1 MRTVPEPIKLA
12 LADASLPIKKRL
24 LLYRRKWNADTLKYA
39 LETKPIDVTDL
50 LIEAGSIKMALDTDE
65 VDKWDASNVTLIFNN
80 DLNCFKEGLIGGLFE
95 NAVLWGSK
103 VVYNIETAEKGAPT
117 ASITVFTGFVYSS
130 PVFRDNGNRLEL
142 TVTSSLDALEYVS
155 AESFCL
161 TKTDELATAVTSQD
175 SKDQGKEFA
184 TAETGVGYV
193 DEVKYGA
200 DFESAQ
206 TLSAGNDY
214 DLSDTNEYTKPAVVK
229 LKFTPTVGY
238 KMWLSYRYWH
248 KDMAIED
255 IVNALLDLAGVE
267 KRQVEKAALE
277 INNNAIQHR
286 TEKPIR
292 LMMEE
297 TSEGVFRGVWDNIF
311 RGISPYYNHPLIT
324 VQKIGKGSFGAL
336 HTGYGCYLP
345 SKNSYF
351 HLGHTLGGIL
361 IYAAAGNSDWASYDF
376 VTDDKIGLRF
386 KYEGYS
392 SAADLVVYP
401 ILNYDETS
409 EEKTQLGAEIFRLA
423 GPRAFVGFDFSARG
437 LLSVYTCRASVNSN
451 AISPDGGPVEK
462 TETTFSFDGTF
473 TKMWNNLVV
482 HQQPVANPN
491 CFFTNQLGWR
501 KSALSTDEIGS
512 RYIADFYNTVFAKSV
527 PKIYQHPGLGYDM
540 SLPEDGTKWRSLEYH
555 YTRYNAGA
563 GIWNWCASDN
573 GNIYSLPVKITNGE
587 QINSDKKYLW
597 LLYSATASYELLGNI
612 DITNWTTGSMIP
624 LVNLSGLSVG
634 AAIQSLAKLVAYEIG
649 FNQDGVFF
657 FRSRQGVY
665 TEVSLTPDK
674 LIEVDNYSADV
685 ENRINRVSAS
695 YGNYSSRVDDFTE
708 QKSRPNSIDQ
718 YGLFEKHISDD
729 NLLPPDNVD
738 VAHAIAK
745 ANYETLSII
754 QAGYLLQAECRPD
767 LSLELGDK
775 ITVCAENTNIAAK
788 TWSDYNKFLKL
799 PVWKRVFKITGLEL
813 SFAKRLM
820 TLTLK
825 DVTTAAD
832 VPTMEYNV
840 YQTQF
845 PTPLNYKE

>member
-80 DLNCFKEGLIGGLFE
+80 DLNCFKEGLTGGLFE

-117 ASITVFTGFVYSS
+117 ASITVFTGYVYSS

-161 TKTDELATAVTSQD
+161 TKTDELATAVTSQN

-184 TAETGVGYV
+184 TTETGVGYV

-229 LKFTPTVGY
+229 LKFTPTDGY

-267 KRQVEKAALE
+267 KRQVEKAVFNGGAKEYVADIQHKNYNLFCGFDE
-277 INNNAIQHR
+277 DNVITPQFPRNDRPDLYNNNMLWYFNIGKKSETSQSLRVRFPSKGFLGLMSPIAVFDTGCDEDKTQSYINFQSEDGTELKVSYSSRYGDHVQTTLSAKIGNVWQILYSQEDVGIVGLNFKNSCIELLIAGIWGNVGRIPTSVGLSKISIDAVINTEFSSVSMYLKSGTYYSETLTAQISWREKGIEEVEYLGKSIQTFLIDFFASPGCFALQPRMAISAILPEGAVSWDIFSYKGSIVNNG
-286 TEKPIR
+286 TGVWEY
-292 LMMEE
+292 E
-297 TSEGVFRGVWDNIF
+297 TSEDGQNWEEKQI
-311 RGISPYYNHPLIT
+311 I
-324 VQKIGKGSFGAL
+324 
-336 HTGYGCYLP
+336 
-345 SKNSYF
+345 KNR
-351 HLGHTLGGIL
+351 
-361 IYAAAGNSDWASYDF
+361 
-376 VTDDKIGLRF
+376 DKFL
-386 KYEGYS
+386 S
-392 SAADLVVYP
+392 SAKYLNLYLTIPSYP
-401 ILNYDETS
+401 GYIT
-409 EEKTQLGAEIFRLA
+409 AENVLI
-423 GPRAFVGFDFSARG
+423 GS
-437 LLSVYTCRASVNSN
+437 LLSR
-451 AISPDGGPVEK
+451 
-462 TETTFSFDGTF
+462 
-473 TKMWNNLVV
+473 
-482 HQQPVANPN
+482 
-491 CFFTNQLGWR
+491 
-501 KSALSTDEIGS
+501 
-512 RYIADFYNTVFAKSV
+512 TV
-527 PKIYQHPGLGYDM
+527 L
-540 SLPEDGTKWRSLEYH
+540 
-555 YTRYNAGA
+555 
-563 GIWNWCASDN
+563 
-573 GNIYSLPVKITNGE
+573 
-587 QINSDKKYLW
+587 
-597 LLYSATASYELLGNI
+597 
-612 DITNWTTGSMIP
+612 P
-624 LVNLSGLSVG
+624 LVNLTDLSVG
-634 AAIQSLAKLVAYEIG
+634 EAVAQLAKMVAYEIG

-657 FRSRQGVY
+657 FRSRQGRY
-665 TEVSLTPDK
+665 AETELTPNV
-674 LIEVDNYSADV
+674 LVEVDNHSADIDSLA
-685 ENRINRVSAS
+685 NRISVE
-695 YGNYSSRVDDFTE
+695 YGQFKTIIDDFTE
-708 QKSRPNSIDQ
+708 QKARPNSIDQ
-718 YGLFEKHISDD
+718 YGVHEKTISND
-729 NLLPPDNVD
+729 NFIPADNVD
-738 VAHAIAK
+738 ISGAVAK
-745 ANYETLSII
+745 ANYEALSTP
-754 QAGYLLQAECRPD
+754 GYTLQAECRPD

-775 ITVCAENTNIAAK
+775 ITVCSENTNIAAK
-788 TWSDYNKFLKL
+788 NWSDYNKFLKL
-799 PVWKRVFKITGLEL
+799 PVWKRVFKIIGIEL
-813 SFAKRLM
+813 SFSKRLM
-820 TLTLK
+820 SLTLK

>member
-80 DLNCFKEGLIGGLFE
+80 DLNCFKEGLTGGLFE

-117 ASITVFTGFVYSS
+117 ADITVFTGFVYSS

-184 TAETGVGYV
+184 TSETGVGYV

-238 KMWLSYRYWH
+238 KMWFSYRYWH

-255 IVNALLDLAGVE
+255 IVNALLNLTHISNRAIDVADFGKDNAVEYASFSKTENMNIMFGIDEQQKLRPLYPSGNSNSLALTGQSLQSFTCRLPTKGYFNMCSPDVYTQPYCSIGLYEDNTFQNGLQIFSSVSINGPYMAMVVSAVRNGRVE
-267 KRQVEKAALE
+267 TIRKEYDYLHAFIGFELV
-277 INNNAIQHR
+277 NN
-286 TEKPIR
+286 KIR
-292 LMMEE
+292 LYYDNYSFSAPYCSGPVKYLEYDFNPPCSFFNYASING
-297 TSEGVFRGVWDNIF
+297 TPYIEGVIGYTESIGQPDLSNRQSFYNSIF
-311 RGISPYYNHPLIT
+311 HSDKDGIYNRKGIRFDCVLGNNGIRWYRLHANSS
-324 VQKIGKGSFGAL
+324 VVNNGKGQW
-336 HTGYGCYLP
+336 YY
-345 SKNSYF
+345 
-351 HLGHTLGGIL
+351 
-361 IYAAAGNSDWASYDF
+361 SDS
-376 VTDDKIGLRF
+376 DDGF
-386 KYEGYS
+386 SYS
-392 SAADLVVYP
+392 SLTP
-401 ILNYDETS
+401 I
-409 EEKTQLGAEIFRLA
+409 QLGDIIPSSKQYLRIYY
-423 GPRAFVGFDFSARG
+423 RTTSDFG
-437 LLSVYTCRASVNSN
+437 YEQFENASVSKL
-451 AISPDGGPVEK
+451 IG
-462 TETTFSFDGTF
+462 TT
-473 TKMWNNLVV
+473 K
-482 HQQPVANPN
+482 
-491 CFFTNQLGWR
+491 
-501 KSALSTDEIGS
+501 
-512 RYIADFYNTVFAKSV
+512 
-527 PKIYQHPGLGYDM
+527 
-540 SLPEDGTKWRSLEYH
+540 
-555 YTRYNAGA
+555 
-563 GIWNWCASDN
+563 
-573 GNIYSLPVKITNGE
+573 
-587 QINSDKKYLW
+587 
-597 LLYSATASYELLGNI
+597 
-612 DITNWTTGSMIP
+612 IP
-624 LVNLSGLSVG
+624 LVNLTGLTVG
-634 AAIQSLAKLVAYEIG
+634 EAIAQLAKMVSYEIG
-649 FNQDGVFF
+649 FNQNGTFF
-657 FRSRQGVY
+657 FRSRTGINTGMELSPKQII
-665 TEVSLTPDK
+665 SLT
-674 LIEVDNYSADV
+674 NNAAD
-685 ENRINRVSAS
+685 IDTLANRVSVEF
-695 YGNYSSRVDDFTE
+695 GNFKTTVDDNTE
-708 QKSRPNSIDQ
+708 GKPHPNSMDI
-718 YGLFEKHISDD
+718 YGIHEKTISDD
-729 NLLPPDNVD
+729 NFIPADNVD
-738 VAHAIAK
+738 ISIAIAQ
-745 ANYETLSII
+745 ANYRALS
-754 QAGYLLQAECRPD
+754 ALGYTVQVDSIPFLE
-767 LSLELGDK
+767 LELGDK
-775 ITVCAENTNIAAK
+775 ITVCSENANIADK
-788 TWSDYNKFLKL
+788 NWSDYNKFLKL

>member
-80 DLNCFKEGLIGGLFE
+80 DLNCFKEGLTGGLFE
-95 NAVLWGSK
+95 NTVLWGSK
-103 VVYNIETAEKGAPT
+103 VVYNIETAEKGSPT

-161 TKTDELATAVTSQD
+161 TKTDELATAVTSQN

-255 IVNALLDLAGVE
+255 IVNALLNLTHISNRTIDVADFGKDNAVEYASFSKTENMNIMFGIDEQQKLRPLYPSGNSNSLALTGQSLQSFTCRLPTKGYFNMCSPDAYTQPYCSIGLYEDNTFQNGLQIFSSVS
-267 KRQVEKAALE
+267 
-277 INNNAIQHR
+277 INGPYMAMVVSAVRNGRAETIRKEYDYLHAFIGFELVNN
-286 TEKPIR
+286 KIR
-292 LMMEE
+292 LYYDHYSFSAPYCSGPVKYLEYDFNPPCSFFNYASING
-297 TSEGVFRGVWDNIF
+297 TPYIEGVIGYTESIGQPDLSNRQSFYNSIF
-311 RGISPYYNHPLIT
+311 HSDKDGIYNRKGIRFDCVLGNNGIRWYRLHANSS
-324 VQKIGKGSFGAL
+324 VVNNGKGQW
-336 HTGYGCYLP
+336 YY
-345 SKNSYF
+345 
-351 HLGHTLGGIL
+351 
-361 IYAAAGNSDWASYDF
+361 SDS
-376 VTDDKIGLRF
+376 DDGF
-386 KYEGYS
+386 SYS
-392 SAADLVVYP
+392 SLTP
-401 ILNYDETS
+401 I
-409 EEKTQLGAEIFRLA
+409 QLGDIIPSSKQYLRIYY
-423 GPRAFVGFDFSARG
+423 RTTSDFG
-437 LLSVYTCRASVNSN
+437 YEQFENASVSKL
-451 AISPDGGPVEK
+451 IG
-462 TETTFSFDGTF
+462 TT
-473 TKMWNNLVV
+473 K
-482 HQQPVANPN
+482 
-491 CFFTNQLGWR
+491 
-501 KSALSTDEIGS
+501 
-512 RYIADFYNTVFAKSV
+512 
-527 PKIYQHPGLGYDM
+527 
-540 SLPEDGTKWRSLEYH
+540 
-555 YTRYNAGA
+555 
-563 GIWNWCASDN
+563 
-573 GNIYSLPVKITNGE
+573 
-587 QINSDKKYLW
+587 
-597 LLYSATASYELLGNI
+597 
-612 DITNWTTGSMIP
+612 IP
-624 LVNLSGLSVG
+624 LVNLTGLTVG
-634 AAIQSLAKLVAYEIG
+634 EAIAQLAKMVSYEIG
-649 FNQDGVFF
+649 FNQNGTFF
-657 FRSRQGVY
+657 FRSRTGINTGMELSPKQII
-665 TEVSLTPDK
+665 SLT
-674 LIEVDNYSADV
+674 NNAAD
-685 ENRINRVSAS
+685 IDTLANRVSVEF
-695 YGNYSSRVDDFTE
+695 GNFKTTVDDNTE
-708 QKSRPNSIDQ
+708 GKPHPNSMDI
-718 YGLFEKHISDD
+718 YGIHEKTISDD
-729 NLLPPDNVD
+729 NFIPADNVD
-738 VAHAIAK
+738 ISIAIAQ
-745 ANYETLSII
+745 ANYRALS
-754 QAGYLLQAECRPD
+754 ALGYTVQVDSIPFLE
-767 LSLELGDK
+767 LELGDK

>member
-39 LETKPIDVTDL
+39 LETEPIDVTDL

-80 DLNCFKEGLIGGLFE
+80 DLNCFKEGLTGGLFE

-161 TKTDELATAVTSQD
+161 TKTDELATAVTSQN

-255 IVNALLDLAGVE
+255 IVNALLNLTHISNRAIDVADFGKDNAVEYASFSKTENMNIMFGIDEQQKLRPLYPSGNSNSLALTGQSLQSFTCRLPTKGYFNMCSPDAYTQPYCSIGLYEDNTFQNGLQIFSSVSINGPYMAMVVSAVRNGRVE
-267 KRQVEKAALE
+267 TIRKGYDYLHAFIGFELV
-277 INNNAIQHR
+277 NN
-286 TEKPIR
+286 KIR
-292 LMMEE
+292 LYYDNYSFSAPYCSGPVKYLEYDFNPPCSFFNYASING
-297 TSEGVFRGVWDNIF
+297 TPYIEGVIGYTESIGQPDLSNRQSFYNSIF
-311 RGISPYYNHPLIT
+311 HSDKDGIYNRKGIRFDCVLGNNGIRWYRLHANSS
-324 VQKIGKGSFGAL
+324 VVNNGKGQW
-336 HTGYGCYLP
+336 YY
-345 SKNSYF
+345 
-351 HLGHTLGGIL
+351 
-361 IYAAAGNSDWASYDF
+361 SDS
-376 VTDDKIGLRF
+376 DDGF
-386 KYEGYS
+386 SYS
-392 SAADLVVYP
+392 SLTP
-401 ILNYDETS
+401 I
-409 EEKTQLGAEIFRLA
+409 QLGDIIPSSKQYLRIYY
-423 GPRAFVGFDFSARG
+423 RTTSDFG
-437 LLSVYTCRASVNSN
+437 YEQFENASVSKL
-451 AISPDGGPVEK
+451 IG
-462 TETTFSFDGTF
+462 TT
-473 TKMWNNLVV
+473 K
-482 HQQPVANPN
+482 
-491 CFFTNQLGWR
+491 
-501 KSALSTDEIGS
+501 
-512 RYIADFYNTVFAKSV
+512 
-527 PKIYQHPGLGYDM
+527 
-540 SLPEDGTKWRSLEYH
+540 
-555 YTRYNAGA
+555 
-563 GIWNWCASDN
+563 
-573 GNIYSLPVKITNGE
+573 
-587 QINSDKKYLW
+587 
-597 LLYSATASYELLGNI
+597 
-612 DITNWTTGSMIP
+612 IP
-624 LVNLSGLSVG
+624 LVNLTGLTVG
-634 AAIQSLAKLVAYEIG
+634 EAIAQLAKMVSYEIG
-649 FNQDGVFF
+649 FNQNGTFF
-657 FRSRQGVY
+657 FRSRTGINTGMELSPKQII
-665 TEVSLTPDK
+665 SLT
-674 LIEVDNYSADV
+674 NNAAD
-685 ENRINRVSAS
+685 IDTLANRVSVEF
-695 YGNYSSRVDDFTE
+695 GNFKTTVDDNTE
-708 QKSRPNSIDQ
+708 GKPHPNSMDI
-718 YGLFEKHISDD
+718 YGIHEKTISDD
-729 NLLPPDNVD
+729 NFIPADNVD
-738 VAHAIAK
+738 ISIAIAQ
-745 ANYETLSII
+745 ANYRALS
-754 QAGYLLQAECRPD
+754 ALGYTVQVDSIPFLE
-767 LSLELGDK
+767 LELGDK

-788 TWSDYNKFLKL
+788 NWSDYNKFLKL